1 MLFRG
6 KLDLFVGGL
15 CGGLSR
21 FIPAGL
27 TPFAAGDGCNAGN
40 PAHNSDLLFDEA
52 EVRIDREKKLD
63 RTCASF

>member
-6 KLDLFVGGL
+6 KLDLFVVGL
-15 CGGLSR
+15 CRDLSG

-63 RTCASF
+63 WNCPAF